1 MQGIVGVAH
10 AQFVDTRAL
19 LHFLS
24 RCQSCC
30 GVTSHTQ
37 RLTYRLR
44 RKLAIRESQ
53 VIKWAWENVGAKGIY
68 FGSEMEMEEESD
80 DSCTGEEPGPPKQS
94 GSTRLSGQDIDFQSA
109 SLAVTEAS

>member
-10 AQFVDTRAL
+10 AQFVYTCAL

-24 RCQSCC
+24 RCQSCH
-30 GVTSHTQ
+30 SHTQ

-68 FGSEMEMEEESD
+68 FGSEMETEEESD

-94 GSTRLSGQDIDFQSA
+94 GSTTLSGQYIDFQST
-109 SLAVTEAS
+109 SLVVTETS